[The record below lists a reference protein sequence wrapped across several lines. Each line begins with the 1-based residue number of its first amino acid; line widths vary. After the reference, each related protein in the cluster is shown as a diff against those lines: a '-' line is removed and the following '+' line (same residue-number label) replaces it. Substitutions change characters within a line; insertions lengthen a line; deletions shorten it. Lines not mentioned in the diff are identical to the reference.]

1 MFNDKFISLIENIK
15 DLGISCEHLGRQ
27 YASKISTLEAL
38 VTQQAVQIK
47 ELQRQRSRKLQD
59 GIFIESREPAAHP
72 YTHPIRDIPD
82 YSKVK
87 K

>member
-47 ELQRQRSRKLQD
+47 ELQQ
-59 GIFIESREPAAHP
+59 
-72 YTHPIRDIPD
+72 
-82 YSKVK
+82 
-87 K
+87 